1 MDDELS
7 KRRER
12 NRVEQK
18 LDEQQA
24 RMALYEEAMRRSE
37 NLVREAYTK
46 AGMAAQAGHCAVEQ
60 IPMFALLHVC
70 SAQWLANQH
79 LTTRIND
86 LETKLTELSKPK
98 VTL

>member
-46 AGMAAQAGHCAVEQ
+46 AGMAAQAGHSRKMMLQ
-60 IPMFALLHVC
+60 
-70 SAQWLANQH
+70 
-79 LTTRIND
+79 
-86 LETKLTELSKPK
+86 
-98 VTL
+98 